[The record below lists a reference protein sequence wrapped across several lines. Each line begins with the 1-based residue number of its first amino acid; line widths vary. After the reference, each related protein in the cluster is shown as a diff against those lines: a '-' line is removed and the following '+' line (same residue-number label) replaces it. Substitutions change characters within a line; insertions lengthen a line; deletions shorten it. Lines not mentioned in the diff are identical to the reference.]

1 MDTSVYDD
9 RFVVFALR
17 HRPHDAPTQVVE
29 REVVTCPSYEEAQEV
44 RRAFHAV
51 GCDCVIRY
59 MGEAGGGD

>member
-1 MDTSVYDD
+1 MDTAYDD

-17 HRPHDAPTQVVE
+17 HRPDDTPHRVIE
-29 REVVTCPSYEEAQEV
+29 REVVTCPSYEEAQQV
-44 RRAFHAV
+44 RRAYQAA

>member
-1 MDTSVYDD
+1 MFDAPYQDP
-9 RFVVFALR
+9 FVVFALR
-17 HRPHDAPTQVVE
+17 HRQGDAPRQVVE

-44 RRAFHAV
+44 RKAFAAA

>member
-1 MDTSVYDD
+1 MVETGYDD

-17 HRPHDAPTQVVE
+17 HRQGAVPRQVVE
-29 REVVTCPSYEEAQEV
+29 REVVTCPSYEEAQQV
-44 RRAFHAV
+44 RKAFAAA